1 MIINETEL
9 EKLCVYFYPKIFNSK
24 DIILHDVKIKILDD
38 IYFDADIKYYNIDT
52 KIKAKI
58 RIIIDD
64 KIKILLDGIIK
75 YGFINLN
82 LNKIFQELIKD
93 NEYVVIKNENII
105 IENDIIKKVNLKAG
119 QLCIELK

>member
-1 MIINETEL
+1 M
-9 EKLCVYFYPKIFNSK
+9 
-24 DIILHDVKIKILDD
+24 
-38 IYFDADIKYYNIDT
+38 
-52 KIKAKI
+52 
-58 RIIIDD
+58 
-64 KIKILLDGIIK
+64 LDGIIK

>member
-9 EKLCVYFYPKIFNSK
+9 EKLCMHFYPKLFNCK
-24 DIILHDVKIKILDD
+24 DIILYDIKIKILDSL
-38 IYFDADIKYYNIDT
+38 YLDADLKYYNIDT
-52 KIKAKI
+52 KIKAKVVI
-58 RIIIDD
+58 TIDD

-82 LNKIFQELIKD
+82 LNKVFREIIKD
-93 NEYVVIKNENII
+93 NEYVEVREENII
-105 IENDIIKKVNLKAG
+105 IENDIIKEVNLKDG

>member
-9 EKLCVYFYPKIFNSK
+9 EKLCVYFYPKIFNCK

-38 IYFDADIKYYNIDT
+38 IYFDADMKYYNIDT
-52 KIKAKI
+52 KIKAKV
-58 RIIIDD
+58 RIIVDD

-82 LNKIFQELIKD
+82 LNKVFKEIIKD
-93 NEYVVIKNENII
+93 NEYVVVKDENII
-105 IENDIIKKVNLKAG
+105 IENDIIKKVNLKDG